1 MGRGSTLLDV
11 GTSIKLAVSA
21 VAVALLAFGAMAS
34 PASAEDTALFGW
46 CASLDDPVINAEVG
60 QEVTIPCTVVNEG
73 PAEAEGV
80 SILGEIRF
88 AFEGLVE
95 IKPGSFSVS
104 ATQGSCAFVPDLDP
118 LQPDTLQGG
127 CVLGDIAFDPSAPPL
142 DIVNEAVVTI
152 KFVPTTSGVLA
163 AHFDLTAKNASS
175 VEGDML
181 AEVIVSAPGEEPGG
195 DNGDRVLVDHK
206 GKELCVP
213 KAALNGHLKHGDEVI
228 DDDEEGCSD
237 TAQGAVAARGM
248 AHRR

>member
-1 MGRGSTLLDV
+1 MGRVSTLLDV
-11 GTSIKLAVSA
+11 GTSIKLAASA

-60 QEVTIPCTVVNEG
+60 QEVTIPCTVVNDG

-80 SILGEIRF
+80 SIDGEIRF
-88 AFEGLVE
+88 GFEGLVE
-95 IKPGSFSVS
+95 IKPGSLSVS
-104 ATQGSCAFVPDLDP
+104 TTQGSCVFFPDPIVPS
-118 LQPDTLQGG
+118 TLQGG
-127 CVLGDIAFDPSAPPL
+127 CALGDIAFDPPIA
-142 DIVNEAVVTI
+142 NEAVVTI
-152 KFVPTTSGVLA
+152 KFVPTTSGTVA
-163 AHFDLTAKNASS
+163 AHFDLSAKNASS

-206 GKELCVP
+206 GKELCLP

-228 DDDEEGCSD
+228 DEEGCSD
-237 TAQGAVAARGM
+237 TAQGAVGARGM

>member
-1 MGRGSTLLDV
+1 MGRVLTLLDV

-34 PASAEDTALFGW
+34 PASAEDTALAGW

-60 QEVTIPCTVVNEG
+60 QEVTIPCTVVNDG

-88 AFEGLVE
+88 DFEGLVE

-104 ATQGSCAFVPDLDP
+104 ATQGACGFLPDPDP
-118 LQPDTLQGG
+118 LQPATLQGG
-127 CVLGDIAFDPSAPPL
+127 CELGDIAFDPS
-142 DIVNEAVVTI
+142 IVNEAVVTI
-152 KFVPTTSGVLA
+152 KFVPTTSGVVA
-163 AHFDLTAKNASS
+163 AHFDLTAKNVSS

-206 GKELCVP
+206 GKELCLP

-228 DDDEEGCSD
+228 DEEGCSD
-237 TAQGAVAARGM
+237 TAQGAVAAQGM